1 MTLPLRWSPFE
12 RYMLRDDRASHPMT
26 FTIRLKFAGSF
37 DAQAFERAVLEAV
50 ERHPLLRARLAGER
64 PAEFTW
70 VASPDPRPYLDI
82 GPLDAPLR
90 FPGTPGTE
98 QIDLR
103 QANGLRIWVRT
114 GADHE
119 GARKTEMRFQF
130 HHACCDGLGAYRY
143 LEDVLACYHRAVVP
157 GEHPPLRPLESED
170 LARRADYG
178 LTWWKLL
185 LRLPAEI
192 WGAVVGLAVF
202 LIVRP
207 RPLKT
212 SERPTP
218 GSDDGL
224 TLLDYPAYKFDVET
238 SHRLRDV
245 AKAAGATMND
255 LLLCELFRAMS
266 RWNAMNDPRA
276 GGGNLRIMMPVSL
289 RVAADELTPAANIV
303 AMVNL
308 DRNLTMYKNPRLMLT
323 TIRLETRFLQYFR
336 FGLAFIRC
344 ITFFGWI
351 PGGIEFMA
359 SGGRCYATSVLS
371 NLGRVLVE
379 TPNPWQNGRLVAGDL
394 VLEAIESA
402 PPVRPHTH
410 TSLTCLFYDGRL
422 SVIQNY
428 DRHHFTPPAAEAL
441 MQVTIDQLRETA
453 AAGKLARVNE
463 VTPGVIN
470 GPSRDAML
478 DHAEAG
484 RR

>member
-1 MTLPLRWSPFE
+1 MTLPLRFSPFE

-26 FTIRLKFAGSF
+26 FTIRLKFAGPF
-37 DAQAFERAVLEAV
+37 DAPAFERGVLQAV
-50 ERHPLLRARLAGER
+50 ERHPLLRARLEGER
-64 PAEFTW
+64 PADFTW
-70 VASPDPRPYLDI
+70 VASPDPRPYLDVA
-82 GPLDAPLR
+82 PLDAPLR
-90 FPGTPGTE
+90 FPGAE

-103 QANGLRIWVRT
+103 NANGLRIWVRT
-114 GADHE
+114 GADHD
-119 GARKTEMRFQF
+119 GAQKTEMRFQF
-130 HHACCDGLGAYRY
+130 HHSCCDGLGAYRFI
-143 LEDVLACYHRAVVP
+143 EDTLACYHREVVP
-157 GEHPPLRPLESED
+157 GEHQPLRPLNSEA

-178 LTWWKLL
+178 LSWWKLL

-212 SERPTP
+212 SERPAP

-224 TLLDYPAYKFDVET
+224 TLLDYPAFKFDAET
-238 SHRLRDV
+238 SRRLRDV

-308 DRNLTMYKNPRLMLT
+308 DRNLTMYKNPRLLLT

-359 SGGRCYATSVLS
+359 SGSRCYATSVLS

-428 DRHHFTPPAAEAL
+428 DRHHFTPAAAEAL
-441 MQVTIDQLRETA
+441 MQVTIDQLRESA
-453 AAGKLARVNE
+453 AAGKLTRIAE
-463 VTPGVIN
+463 QSPAAIDG
-470 GPSRDAML
+470 GPSREAVL
-478 DHAEAG
+478 DRAEAG

>member
-1 MTLPLRWSPFE
+1 MTLPLRFSPFE
-12 RYMLRDDRASHPMT
+12 RYMLRDDRPSHPMT

-37 DAQAFERAVLEAV
+37 DQPAFERAMLAAV
-50 ERHPLLRARLAGER
+50 ERHPLLCARLAGDR
-64 PAEFTW
+64 PADFTW
-70 VASPDPRPYLDI
+70 VASPDARPYLDVA
-82 GPLDAPLR
+82 PLDAPLR
-90 FPGTPGTE
+90 FPGAE

-103 QANGLRIWVRT
+103 HYNGLRIWVRT
-114 GADHE
+114 GPDSTGIE
-119 GARKTEMRFQF
+119 RTEMRFQF
-130 HHACCDGLGAYRY
+130 HHSCCDGLGAYRY
-143 LEDVLACYHRAVVP
+143 IEDALACYHREVVP
-157 GEHPPLRPLESED
+157 GEHPPLRPLDSTA
-170 LARRADYG
+170 LARRARYG
-178 LTWWKLL
+178 LTWWKLV

-192 WGAVVGLAVF
+192 WGAVVGLVMF
-202 LIVRP
+202 LLVRP

-212 SERPTP
+212 SQSPAP

-224 TLLDYPAYKFDVET
+224 TLLDYPAYKFDVTT

-245 AKAAGATMND
+245 AKGAGVTMND

-266 RWNAMNDPRA
+266 RWNALQDPRA

-289 RVAADELTPAANIV
+289 RVPGDEQTPAANIV

-308 DRNLTMYKNPRLMLT
+308 DRNLTIYKNPRLLLK
-323 TIRLETRFLQYFR
+323 TIQLETRFLQYFR

-379 TPNPWQNGRLVAGDL
+379 TPNPWQDGRLVSGNL
-394 VLEAIESA
+394 LLEAIESA

-428 DRHHFTPPAAEAL
+428 DRHHFTPAAAEAL
-441 MQVTIDQLRETA
+441 LQVTIDQLRETA
-453 AAGKLARVNE
+453 TAGKLIRGQSAAIIAQPTGEYASPVVPAQR
-463 VTPGVIN
+463 N
-470 GPSRDAML
+470 G
-478 DHAEAG
+478 
-484 RR
+484 

>member
-1 MTLPLRWSPFE
+1 MTLPLRFSPFE

-26 FTIRLKFAGSF
+26 FTIRLKFLGRF
-37 DAQAFERAVLEAV
+37 DAQAFEQAVLEAV
-50 ERHPLLRARLAGER
+50 ERHPLLRARLEGNR
-64 PAEFTW
+64 PTEFTW
-70 VASPDPRPYLDI
+70 VASPDPRPYLDVA
-82 GPLDAPLR
+82 PLDAPLR
-90 FPGTPGTE
+90 FPGAE

-103 QANGLRIWVRT
+103 RANGLRIWVRT
-114 GADHE
+114 GPDSA
-119 GARKTEMRFQF
+119 GNPRTEMRFQF
-130 HHACCDGLGAYRY
+130 HHSCCDGLGAYRFI
-143 LEDVLACYHRAVVP
+143 EDVLACYHRAVVP
-157 GEHPPLRPLESED
+157 GEHPPLRPLD
-170 LARRADYG
+170 PTALARRAKYG

-207 RPLKT
+207 RPLRT
-212 SERPTP
+212 PERPAP

-224 TLLDYPAYKFDVET
+224 TLLDYPAYQFDIAE

-245 AKAAGATMND
+245 ARAAGATMND
-255 LLLCELFRAMS
+255 LLLCELFRAIS
-266 RWNAMNDPRA
+266 RWNAMQDPRA

-289 RVAADELTPAANIV
+289 RVDGDEWTPAANIV

-308 DRNLTMYKNPRLMLT
+308 DRNLSLYKKPRLLMT

-344 ITFFGWI
+344 MTFFGWV

-359 SGGRCYATSVLS
+359 SGSRCYATTVLS

-379 TPNPWQNGRLVAGDL
+379 TPNPWQDGRLVAGDL
-394 VLEAIESA
+394 VLIGIESA

-422 SVIQNY
+422 AVIQNY
-428 DRHHFTPPAAEAL
+428 DRHHFTPAAAEAL
-441 MQVTIDQLRETA
+441 MQVTIDQLHETA
-453 AAGKLARVNE
+453 AAGRLIRADEPPVPLAMSTSEPAPPVVSARSN
-463 VTPGVIN
+463 
-470 GPSRDAML
+470 D
-478 DHAEAG
+478 
-484 RR
+484 